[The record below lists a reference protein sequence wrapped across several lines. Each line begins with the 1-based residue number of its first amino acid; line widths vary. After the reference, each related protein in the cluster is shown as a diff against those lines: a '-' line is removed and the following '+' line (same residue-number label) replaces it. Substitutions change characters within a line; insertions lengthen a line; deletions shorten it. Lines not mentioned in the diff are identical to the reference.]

1 MSTAQPSPASSCI
14 KILPDS
20 HDDLVIFE
28 YDGYI
33 TEKDYKT
40 VLWSLL
46 SETIKK
52 HGALRLVCRFTENY
66 DGWEEGAA
74 QANMQNIMEHVGFV
88 KKIAY
93 VNPPSSK
100 VFQTK
105 LLGSKLFNGEI
116 KYYNLDQ
123 FDQAEKWA
131 NE

>member
-1 MSTAQPSPASSCI
+1 MSTAQPSQASQSI
-14 KILPDS
+14 RILPES
-20 HDDLVIFE
+20 HDDLIVFE

-33 TEKDYKT
+33 TEHEYNS
-40 VLWSLL
+40 VLWSRL
-46 SETIKK
+46 SEMLKK
-52 HGALRLVCRFTENY
+52 YGKLRLVCRFTKDYE
-66 DGWEEGAA
+66 GWEEGAA
-74 QANMQNIMEHVGFV
+74 QANMQNIMEHVGYV

-105 LLGSKLFNGEI
+105 LLGSKLFTGEI

-123 FDQAEKWA
+123 FDQAVAWA